1 MIKKRNSKEE
11 KIDKVLDK
19 FITQFGYEKRFKEHE
34 VIEVFSEIMGPFLMK
49 KVKSVYVNQN
59 KLFLQLTSAPFKEEI
74 KMQKTVLVQQINKK
88 LNNDFLKDVVVR

>member
-1 MIKKRNSKEE
+1 MKKRTANEE
-11 KIDKVLDK
+11 KLSNVVNNFIDQSGLRHK
-19 FITQFGYEKRFKEHE
+19 FQEQEILHNFKK
-34 VIEVFSEIMGPFLMK
+34 IMGPFLMK
-49 KVKSVYVNQN
+49 KVKSVYVNQH

>member
-19 FITQFGYEKRFKEHE
+19 FITQYGYKKRFKEHE
-34 VIEVFSEIMGPFLMK
+34 IIEVFSEIMGPFLMK
-49 KVKSVYVNQN
+49 KVKSVYVNQQ

-74 KMQKTVLVQQINKK
+74 KMQKTALVQQINKK
-88 LNNDFLKDVVVR
+88 LNSDYLKDVVVR